1 MKEMNRVKKTR
12 RCLFFILMLLF
23 LSSCQNQD
31 DSKVNSKSTDE
42 INQEVEEDEKA
53 PKEDMEKT
61 EEIGDKQILESEL
74 IPLPQSIEDVL
85 EYPRGKFA
93 GFEKEDPAI
102 LEELQKMP
110 VFPKDASE
118 EELEQLFH
126 YLYSLFKD
134 DYIDSRNVIESFQL
148 GVTPNQKNIENL
160 KDIER
165 FNVEIILDASGSMAG
180 KVGSKTKMTLAKES
194 IQKYAAT
201 LSEHA
206 NVALRVYGHK
216 GSNNKKDQ
224 ALSCS
229 SSELIYPL
237 QRYDQDSLN
246 QALHS
251 FQPTGWTPLAYS
263 MQEAIKDFEK
273 VDLAKSRNIIYIVS
287 DGVETCDGDPIKAAK
302 ELKQSG
308 LSPVVNIIGF
318 DVDQEGQEQLK
329 KVAEA
334 AGGNYTTVQNQEELN
349 QEFNRSME
357 EYGEWVRWLVSSN
370 TDLNAYYLKHK
381 QRLQSDLL
389 DWKSTARNEG
399 HMIQY
404 AAQYLWSNK
413 QIVSEQF
420 NKIIDRRNEYY
431 NSQNKHVEQ
440 LFAELNNNL
449 QSIYDDNN
457 QKIDEVF
464 KGNK

>member
-1 MKEMNRVKKTR
+1 
-12 RCLFFILMLLF
+12 
-23 LSSCQNQD
+23 
-31 DSKVNSKSTDE
+31 
-42 INQEVEEDEKA
+42 
-53 PKEDMEKT
+53 
-61 EEIGDKQILESEL
+61 
-74 IPLPQSIEDVL
+74 
-85 EYPRGKFA
+85 
-93 GFEKEDPAI
+93 
-102 LEELQKMP
+102 
-110 VFPKDASE
+110 
-118 EELEQLFH
+118 
-126 YLYSLFKD
+126 
-134 DYIDSRNVIESFQL
+134 
-148 GVTPNQKNIENL
+148 
-160 KDIER
+160 
-165 FNVEIILDASGSMAG
+165 
-180 KVGSKTKMTLAKES
+180 MTLAKES
-194 IQKYAAT
+194 IQKYAST

-216 GSNNKKDQ
+216 GSNDKKDQ
-224 ALSCS
+224 VLSCS

-237 QRYDQDSLN
+237 QRYNQDRLN

-334 AGGNYTTVQNQEELN
+334 AGGHYTTVQNQEELN

-357 EYGEWVRWLVSSN
+357 EYGEWVKWLVNSN
-370 TDLNAYYLKHK
+370 TDLNAYYLKYR

-389 DWKSTARNEG
+389 DWKETARNEG

-404 AAQYLWSNK
+404 AAQKLWFNK
-413 QIVSEQF
+413 QIISEQF
-420 NKIIDRRNEYY
+420 NKIIDRRYEYY
-431 NSQNKHVEQ
+431 DSQNRHVEQ
-440 LFAELNNNL
+440 LFTELNNKL
-449 QSIYDDNN
+449 QSIYDENN
-457 QKIDEVF
+457 RKIDEVF
-464 KGNK
+464 EENK

>member
-1 MKEMNRVKKTR
+1 MKKTR
-12 RCLFFILMLLF
+12 RCLFFILLLLF

-31 DSKVNSKSTDE
+31 NSKDNSKSTDE
-42 INQEVEEDEKA
+42 INQEVEEDKKA
-53 PKEDMEKT
+53 PKEDMET
-61 EEIGDKQILESEL
+61 IEDIDDKQVLESEL
-74 IPLPQSIEDVL
+74 IPLPQNIEDVL
-85 EYPRGKFA
+85 EYPRGKFV
-93 GFEKEDPAI
+93 GLDKENPAI
-102 LEELQKMP
+102 LEELQKVP
-110 VFPKDASE
+110 VFPNNASE

-148 GVTPNQKNIENL
+148 GVTPNQENIENI
-160 KDIER
+160 KDIEQ

-194 IQKYAAT
+194 IQKYAST

-216 GSNNKKDQ
+216 GSNDNKDQ
-224 ALSCS
+224 VLSCS

-237 QRYDQDSLN
+237 QRYNQDRLN

-273 VDLAKSRNIIYIVS
+273 VDLAKSRNIIYIVR

-334 AGGNYTTVQNQEELN
+334 AGGHYTTVQNQEELN
-349 QEFNRSME
+349 QEFKRSIE
-357 EYGEWVRWLVSSN
+357 EYGEWVSWLVNSN
-370 TDLNAYYLKHK
+370 TDLNTYYLKHR

-404 AAQYLWSNK
+404 VAQNLWFDK
-413 QIVSEQF
+413 KITSEQSS
-420 NKIIDRRNEYY
+420 KIIDRRYDYY

-440 LFAELNNNL
+440 LFNELNKDL
-449 QSIYDDNN
+449 QAIYDSNN
-457 QKIDEVF
+457 QKIDEIF
-464 KGNK
+464 EKNK